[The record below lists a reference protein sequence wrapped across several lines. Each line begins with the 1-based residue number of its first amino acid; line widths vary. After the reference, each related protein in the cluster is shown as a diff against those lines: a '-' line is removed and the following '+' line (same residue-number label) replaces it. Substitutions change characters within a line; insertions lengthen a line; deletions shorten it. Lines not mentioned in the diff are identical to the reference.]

1 MVLQDGQSVDYI
13 HTFDELVVGGKYMSS
28 PRLDTFAKKQSIF
41 YYVPVNH
48 ANTPVAF
55 LIGVIN
61 CDHLSS
67 YFKSKIYNG
76 QTQNYIIDTKS
87 QTLVMNEKNNTDT
100 TYNIMKDYT
109 LDSDYSNDKTFDNIS
124 NLKTGVVKYHKE
136 NDHFYMYYCPVG
148 IFGWVLLIVVNENI
162 TFQSLLNM
170 QKSYIFLIVFI
181 VLLLGDYFGFNVY
194 RIHKINEREKAAEKE
209 KEEIS
214 HKLDIANILLACV
227 KELSSN
233 VPIRTSI
240 NYLLKIINAYFK
252 GERSY
257 LIEVNKEGCVDTI
270 YEYRIKDSSIYTI
283 ESQKLELQNL
293 DFSPIF
299 SIDKEI
305 IYFKNI
311 LDEIPSDA
319 QMYTALKNQNIHD
332 LIIVPF
338 KDNSEVY
345 ALLGIDNPEK
355 TQNILISSI
364 LSNILLE
371 NH

>member
-1 MVLQDGQSVDYI
+1 
-13 HTFDELVVGGKYMSS
+13 
-28 PRLDTFAKKQSIF
+28 
-41 YYVPVNH
+41 
-48 ANTPVAF
+48 
-55 LIGVIN
+55 
-61 CDHLSS
+61 
-67 YFKSKIYNG
+67 
-76 QTQNYIIDTKS
+76 
-87 QTLVMNEKNNTDT
+87 MNEKNNTDT

-148 IFGWVLLIVVNENI
+148 IFGWELMIVVNENI
-162 TFQSLLNM
+162 AFQSLLNM

-240 NYLLKIINAYFK
+240 NHLLKIINAYFK